1 MPIPKPRSDL
11 LLNGLQTLAIVVG
24 LVYGGIQVQQFR
36 GEQQRQANIELA
48 RSFMT
53 PEFNEAMAGVLTMPP
68 DITEADMIERA
79 PRLLLLMQT
88 LEIVGVLVNQGDLD
102 LRVAD
107 EFMGSGIVMAW
118 ERLRPF
124 VEQYRAQMGNPHV
137 FEWFQWLAEQVV
149 AYDRGHPRRPAYEAQ
164 RDWQMPD

>member
-1 MPIPKPRSDL
+1 MKPRSDL
-11 LLNGLQTLAIVVG
+11 ILNTLQTGAIVVG
-24 LVYGGIQVQQFR
+24 LVYGGLQLQQFR

-53 PEFNEAMAGVLTMPP
+53 PEFNEAMAVVLTMPP
-68 DITEADMIERA
+68 NASEAELVANA

-88 LEIVGVLVNQGDLD
+88 LEIVGVLVYQGDLD

-118 ERLRPF
+118 TRLQPM
-124 VEQYRAQMGNPHV
+124 VEAYRGQVNNPHV
-137 FEWFQWLAEQVV
+137 FEWFQWLAERIVD
-149 AYDRGHPRRPAYEAQ
+149 YDDTHPRGPAYEVQ
-164 RDWQMPD
+164 RDWRIPD